1 MYYRHRAKAHNR
13 VSINQCK
20 YRSRY
25 NYIFLIQFLFT
36 VGSVLFFF
44 LGSSIVLGLFS
55 TDKYHE
61 TTSCISFKAHSHRLP
76 SIFICLVANG
86 IEICSGAHIPGGTH
100 ITVTLGNVCLRVH
113 FLNDICSLKIYH

>member
-20 YRSRY
+20 CRSRY

-36 VGSVLFFF
+36 VGSVFCWVFFLLFFCF
-44 LGSSIVLGLFS
+44 SLGSSIVLGLFS

-61 TTSCISFKAHSHRLP
+61 TTPCISFKAHSHRLP
-76 SIFICLVANG
+76 SIFTCLVANG
-86 IEICSGAHIPGGTH
+86 IEICSGAHIPRGTH
-100 ITVTLGNVCLRVH
+100 ITRKRVPPST
-113 FLNDICSLKIYH
+113 FP